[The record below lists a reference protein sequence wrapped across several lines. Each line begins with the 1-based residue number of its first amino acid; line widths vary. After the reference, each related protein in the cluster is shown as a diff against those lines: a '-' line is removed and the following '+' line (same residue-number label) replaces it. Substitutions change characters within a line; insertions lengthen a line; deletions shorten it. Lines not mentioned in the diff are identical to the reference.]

1 MPMLEYLL
9 PFLNPQNEFQSNA
22 RYVANLIGTAQVTD
36 GIIDRL
42 FPTKRQELEEK
53 LLERQVKMLNANPSS
68 EEFNSTFVNP
78 TLKASP
84 DVYQAIKQVMK
95 KRPSLPTFT
104 RMDVSNVN
112 FDLALKSPKAP
123 SKSIL
128 REILK
133 VAK

>member
-1 MPMLEYLL
+1 MLEYLL

-22 RYVANLIGTAQVTD
+22 RYVANLIGTAQATD
-36 GIIDRL
+36 GIIGRL
-42 FPTKRQELEEK
+42 FPTRREELEEK
-53 LLERQVKMLNANPSS
+53 LLEKQVNMLNADPSS

-84 DVYQAIKQVMK
+84 DVYQAIKQIMK
-95 KRPSLPTFT
+95 KKSSLPTFT
-104 RMDVSNVN
+104 RVDVSNVN
-112 FDLALKSPKAP
+112 FDLALKTPKAA
-123 SKSIL
+123 SKSIF